1 MAPDLHFP
9 PRNGDS
15 MEDPKFPMKISIAVL
30 TSITL
35 GVFAVCAGCNSASR
49 TTGSADRSVET
60 TDASRTAAA
69 NTPQPQKPE
78 PKSGETRSVEPQV
91 QSEIEKAEAERRAS
105 LLKDAQSALEE
116 TRNALAA
123 LDKGDSKAALAALAR
138 ASGELDLVL
147 SRDPHLAL
155 APVSVDTVVYDFYA
169 TPDTVKTVVKQAR
182 GDLSDD
188 RVQQARRE
196 LMYLVSEVDLN
207 VAELPL
213 ASYPAAIRAVSPLI
227 DQGKTQDAKAALDA
241 ALNSLVIN
249 SLVIPLPRVRADA
262 LLTEAQQITSKPDH
276 TQPDQQQKARS
287 LIAAARNEV
296 QLAEALGYGTK
307 SDYKPLYN
315 EIDNLQKAAES
326 GNAGS
331 GLFDRVRQS
340 LRRLKFFS

>member
-1 MAPDLHFP
+1 
-9 PRNGDS
+9 

-155 APVSVDTVVYDFYA
+155 APVSVDTVVYDLYA
-169 TPDTVKTVVKQAR
+169 TPDTVKTGGEA
-182 GDLSDD
+182 S
-188 RVQQARRE
+188 ARR
-196 LMYLVSEVDLN
+196 SF
-207 VAELPL
+207 
-213 ASYPAAIRAVSPLI
+213 
-227 DQGKTQDAKAALDA
+227 G
-241 ALNSLVIN
+241 
-249 SLVIPLPRVRADA
+249 
-262 LLTEAQQITSKPDH
+262 
-276 TQPDQQQKARS
+276 
-287 LIAAARNEV
+287 
-296 QLAEALGYGTK
+296 
-307 SDYKPLYN
+307 
-315 EIDNLQKAAES
+315 
-326 GNAGS
+326 
-331 GLFDRVRQS
+331 
-340 LRRLKFFS
+340 